1 MAATPPGPQKM
12 RIDYNI
18 DRKIYDDFAKA
29 CSRKGFA
36 PQIVVEKLMK
46 RFTETGQA

>member
-1 MAATPPGPQKM
+1 MASTPPGPQKM

-18 DRKIYDDFAKA
+18 DRKTYDDFAKA

-36 PQIVVEKLMK
+36 PQVVVEKLMK
-46 RFTETGQA
+46 KFTDSGQI